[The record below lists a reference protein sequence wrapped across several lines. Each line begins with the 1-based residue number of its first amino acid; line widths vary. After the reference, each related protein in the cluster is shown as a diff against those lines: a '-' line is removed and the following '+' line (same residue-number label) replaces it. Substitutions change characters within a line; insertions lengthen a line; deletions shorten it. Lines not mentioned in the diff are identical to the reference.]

1 MIKSLKYSY
10 YNTIKLCMNTF
21 VHKQVIDRTVLLTN
35 ITGHMNSCRYSFK
48 AYYTEHNMNMLRL
61 ADYDCIGFDLD
72 NTLLRYNITNLMH
85 MEYEMLAT
93 FMVDNRGY
101 SKKLLKPLT
110 DSDLDFMQKG
120 LLLDFERG
128 NVLKVSPDG
137 VIHRACHGTHLLNKD
152 QIKKIYPDQRW
163 EVTDIFCNNVLDAWN
178 GPLSEK
184 VRSLLD
190 YFDIPASLVFA
201 RAVDALDEECE
212 SHQDKYN
219 IWPDILDGMIYM
231 FSVSHFESGKGIFGH
246 IKKNPE
252 KYLRKTDITAIM
264 SWLKQIK
271 PTISIFLLTGSN
283 VDFVNFTANY
293 AFGEEWKS
301 IFDIIICFAKKPGFF
316 TGDRPFLDIVQNKET
331 DVVSQH
337 LQKGKIYSQGNWK
350 GLREFISRTTG
361 KENPRCLYIG
371 DNLVQDVYVP
381 NTFACCDTISIVE
394 EVMSEKNVD
403 CTNLCREQHPDEKLL
418 NSQLWGSYFCLTDL
432 KTNVDT
438 FWGHM
443 IKKRSKLCVSCI
455 DEILTVAVDKPF
467 SCFDKNGKS

>member
-1 MIKSLKYSY
+1 
-10 YNTIKLCMNTF
+10 MNTHRF
-21 VHKQVIDRTVLLTN
+21 VHKQVTDRTVLLTN
-35 ITGHMNSCRYSFK
+35 TTVHVNSRRYSSK

-72 NTLLRYNITNLMH
+72 NTLLRYNITNLIH
-85 MEYEMLAT
+85 TEYEMLAT

-101 SKKLLKPLT
+101 SKKLLKPLA
-110 DSDLDFMQKG
+110 DNDLDFMQKG

-128 NVLKVSPDG
+128 NILKVGPDG
-137 VIHRACHGTHLLNKD
+137 IIYKACHGTHLLNKD

-163 EVTDIFCNNVLDAWN
+163 EVIDIFCNNVLDAWN
-178 GPLSEK
+178 GPLSVK

-190 YFDIPASLVFA
+190 YFDIPTSLVFA

-231 FSVSHFESGKGIFGH
+231 FSKSHFESDKGIFGY

-252 KYLRKTDITAIM
+252 KYLHKTDITAIM
-264 SWLKQIK
+264 SWLQQTK
-271 PTISIFLLTGSN
+271 PTISTFLLTGSN
-283 VDFVNFTANY
+283 VDFANFTANY
-293 AFGEEWKS
+293 AFGEEWQS
-301 IFDIIICFAKKPGFF
+301 IFDIIICFARKPGFF
-316 TGDRPFLDIVQNKET
+316 TGDQPFLDVVQNKET
-331 DVVSQH
+331 DIVSQH

-350 GLREFISRTTG
+350 DLREFICRTTG

-371 DNLVQDVYVP
+371 DNLVQDIYVP
-381 NTFACCDTISIVE
+381 NTFANCDTISIVG

-403 CTNLCREQHPDEKLL
+403 CTNLCREQHPDEKIL

-438 FWGHM
+438 FWGHI
-443 IKKRSKLCVSCI
+443 IKKHSKLCVSCV
-455 DEILTVAVDKPF
+455 DEILTVAVDKPS
-467 SCFDKNGKS
+467 SCFDKDGKS